1 MSEKIYIRK
10 LIDEYKIKYNSTFNF
25 IYLID
30 VAILKGVYL
39 AIGGTKGI
47 PLNPNMTTLVTT
59 TRQIYEY
66 RIKSLTCKN
75 DTKLKLTRLIQRELA
90 EYDIRIEVDLD
101 NVECVATII
110 STITSLKSDIINID
124 TLYTEITNI
133 LALVERQEFK

>member
-47 PLNPNMTTLVTT
+47 PLNPNMTALVNT
-59 TRQIYEY
+59 TRQVYEY
-66 RIKSLTCKN
+66 RIKSLTYKN
-75 DTKLKLTRLIQRELA
+75 DTKLKLTKLMQRELA
-90 EYDIRIEVDLD
+90 EYSIGIEVDLD
-101 NVECVATII
+101 NVECIATII
-110 STITSLKSDIINID
+110 STITSSKSNIINID
-124 TLYTEITNI
+124 TLYTEIINI